1 MKRSLIVMLLT
12 LGVVVGTLG
21 PAAVAGKK
29 APVLHE
35 RYGFEFEPEYDEF
48 LSDICGIDVY
58 VEGSGKGTLKLYEDG
73 RIVDHYNATE
83 VYFSPDTGERLI
95 RQAAATYRGYSSEEF
110 DEETM
115 IATITY
121 DDFYV
126 GLPSKWFKPGEGVL
140 LRDAGTLRAL
150 GTAVVDFS
158 NPDEPVL
165 ISLDEEVMVKG
176 PHPEWFLDFDEF
188 VALGCEALGA

>member
-1 MKRSLIVMLLT
+1 MLLT

-21 PAAVAGKK
+21 PAAVAGQG
-29 APVLHE
+29 APVVQE
-35 RYGFEFEPEYDEF
+35 RYSFEFGPEYDEF
-48 LSDICGIDVY
+48 LSDVCGIDVY
-58 VEGSGKGTLKLYEDG
+58 VEGHGKGTFKLYENG
-73 RIVDHYNATE
+73 KVVDHYNTTE
-83 VYFSPDTGERLI
+83 VFSSPDTGERVI
-95 RQAAATYRGYSSEEF
+95 RKAAATYRGTSSEEF

-121 DDFYV
+121 DDSYV

-140 LRDAGTLRAL
+140 LRDAGQLRAI

-188 VALGCEALGA
+188 VALGCEALGT